1 MGISKLKAKIGLLAI
16 LSAALV
22 FAPCGTAHSRH
33 PIHVSVAEID
43 YDPAEKELE
52 IMIRIF
58 IDDLENALRRYHGQD
73 NIDILNP
80 GQTSPDKLI
89 DAYLQENF
97 IVSIDNRRQ
106 RTRYLGQEVE
116 GQALICYILIP
127 GIGSWKE
134 CEVTNSILQEIFDD
148 QSNIVHVTQNDV
160 TKSQRLMR
168 RNPTGKFSF

>member
-1 MGISKLKAKIGLLAI
+1 IRPILTAQSPEFVGISKLKAKIGLLAI

-22 FAPCGTAHSRH
+22 FAPYGTAHSRH

-58 IDDLENALRRYHGQD
+58 IDDLENALRRY
-73 NIDILNP
+73 
-80 GQTSPDKLI
+80 
-89 DAYLQENF
+89 
-97 IVSIDNRRQ
+97 
-106 RTRYLGQEVE
+106 LGQEVE

-134 CEVTNSILQEIFDD
+134 CEVTNSILQEMFDD